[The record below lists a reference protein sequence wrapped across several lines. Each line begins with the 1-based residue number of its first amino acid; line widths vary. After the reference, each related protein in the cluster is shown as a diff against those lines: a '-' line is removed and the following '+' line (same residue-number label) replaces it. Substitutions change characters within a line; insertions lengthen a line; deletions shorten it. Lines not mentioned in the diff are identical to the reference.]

1 MSSGF
6 PHIYAELNNAEVRRG
21 GLEGEDIMAVIDM
34 RHEESAHGRG
44 SCFSHQIKGQPLLA
58 QVLYFEVFSVL

>member
-1 MSSGF
+1 
-6 PHIYAELNNAEVRRG
+6 
-21 GLEGEDIMAVIDM
+21 MAVIDM

-58 QVLYFEVFSVL
+58 QVLYFEVFSFL